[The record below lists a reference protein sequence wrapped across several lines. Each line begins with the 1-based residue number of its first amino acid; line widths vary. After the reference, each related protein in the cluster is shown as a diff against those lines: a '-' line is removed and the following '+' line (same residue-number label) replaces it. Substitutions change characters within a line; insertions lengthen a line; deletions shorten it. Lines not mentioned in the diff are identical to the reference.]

1 MIPYE
6 EPYQTMFQKRRLGAL
21 GKEWRPSSLKLA
33 IGPDITL
40 DQDYQM
46 PPLAD
51 LDLAEPMPEFVDVM
65 EWEPEIDILSD
76 GNDSEY
82 NVPEEDS
89 SGKEQECLNSLTS
102 SESGSSSSGSD
113 EDGDHQN
120 SRRRSKRRKHK
131 TGVSFVI
138 LL

>member
-1 MIPYE
+1 
-6 EPYQTMFQKRRLGAL
+6 
-21 GKEWRPSSLKLA
+21 
-33 IGPDITL
+33 
-40 DQDYQM
+40 M

-51 LDLAEPMPEFVDVM
+51 LDLLAEPMPEFVDVM
-65 EWEPEIDILSD
+65 EWEPEIDVLSD

-89 SGKEQECLNSLTS
+89 SGKEQECFLNSLTS

-113 EDGDHQN
+113 EECDHQN

-131 TGVSFVI
+131 TGWFTK
-138 LL
+138 L

>member
-21 GKEWRPSSLKLA
+21 GKEWRPSALKLA
-33 IGPDITL
+33 VGPDITL

-51 LDLAEPMPEFVDVM
+51 LDLAEPLPEFLDVM
-65 EWEPEIDILSD
+65 EWEPEVDILSD
-76 GNDSEY
+76 ENDSEY
-82 NVPEEDS
+82 NVPEEYS
-89 SGKEQECLNSLTS
+89 SGKEQECVNSSTS
-102 SESGSSSSGSD
+102 GESGSSSSESD

-120 SRRRSKRRKHK
+120 SLRRSKRKRHK
-131 TGVSFVI
+131 SGVSI
-138 LL
+138 L